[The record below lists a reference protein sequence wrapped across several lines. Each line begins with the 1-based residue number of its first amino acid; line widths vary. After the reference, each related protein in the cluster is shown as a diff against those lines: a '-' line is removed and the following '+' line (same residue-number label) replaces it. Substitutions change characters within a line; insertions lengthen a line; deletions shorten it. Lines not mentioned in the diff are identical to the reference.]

1 MSTVSRRRS
10 LKSFLHDVCSALCRT
25 AYTSGWMPVFTHPLE
40 RKGFNRAS
48 MKILHF
54 LKRNKDRWWALPLI
68 VPVVLLPVFS
78 MVNTYT
84 QLGDGIVTLY
94 YLPLSFLL
102 ALMSFFG
109 LEAIPGIVLSL
120 FFRYASSVG
129 LFETCAGIL
138 HFLVPLVLSWG
149 GYRVFAPRRNMTAYG
164 DVRLMAQRLFW
175 QAFCPATLFLVLFQ
189 FAVYLGV
196 YESRQSLAGLNPLNI
211 RTLINYQALLVSGLT
226 GVPLCYLLIRLIRHP
241 RYIKGLISQIRAQI
255 DKKVTLVEFLLW
267 TMVLA
272 VLLSLLL
279 VPMNENSSIF
289 STNYTLSL
297 LMPVM
302 LWGAMRF
309 GYKLMSIIWT
319 PVLLLAIHYFYHYI
333 PLRPGYDIQL
343 AITSSSYLVFSFVV
357 IYMSMLAT
365 RQRAINIRS
374 RRLALLDPVVHMPN
388 LRALSRALAKTPW
401 SALCLLRI
409 PELEV
414 LGRNY
419 GVLLRIQ
426 YKQQLAQWINDTLQ
440 PDECVYHLTGC
451 DLAVRLNSESHQQRI
466 DTLDAHIKQFRFVWD
481 GMPLQP
487 QVGVSYCY
495 VRSPVN
501 HLYLVLGELGVI
513 ADLSLSTNHP
523 ENLQQRGAVHLQRS
537 LKDKVAMMNRL
548 QTALEQNAFTL
559 MVQPVRGLRGDCYHE
574 VLLRMPDEN
583 GILLSPEQFL
593 PVAQEFGLSSRVDLW
608 VLERTLSFLSRH
620 RERLPGQRFAIK
632 LAPST
637 VCRAQFPLDVSRL
650 LAKYSVEAWQLIF
663 EVTETSTCCNAEL
676 AVQTLRQLQKMGV
689 RIAIDDFGTGYA
701 SYARLKSVDADILK
715 IDGSFIRNIVSNS
728 LDYQIVASICHLARM
743 KKMLVVAEY
752 VETEEIHSAVLALGI
767 DYVQGCLIGE
777 PVELESLAEA
787 ETPQVSA

>member
-1 MSTVSRRRS
+1 MNTI
-10 LKSFLHDVCSALCRT
+10 A
-25 AYTSGWMPVFTHPLE
+25 
-40 RKGFNRAS
+40 
-48 MKILHF
+48 F
-54 LKRNKDRWWALPLI
+54 LKQNKDRWWALPLI
-68 VPVVLLPVFS
+68 LPVVLLPVLS
-78 MVNTYT
+78 AANTLT
-84 QLGDGIVTLY
+84 QLGDGIVALY
-94 YLPLSFLL
+94 YLPLFFLL
-102 ALMSFFG
+102 TLMLFFG
-109 LEAIPGIVLSL
+109 AAAIPGIVLSL
-120 FFRYASSVG
+120 FLRYYASVG
-129 LFETCAGIL
+129 LFETIAAVF
-138 HFLVPLVLSWG
+138 HFIIPLVLSWG

-164 DVRLMAQRLFW
+164 DVRLMAQRIFW
-175 QAFCPATLFLVLFQ
+175 QVFCPATLFLVLFQ

-211 RTLINYQALLVSGLT
+211 RTLVNYQALLVSGLT
-226 GVPLCYLLIRLIRHP
+226 GVPLSYLLIRLIRHP
-241 RYIKGLISQIRAQI
+241 RYFRALISQIRAQI
-255 DKKVTLVEFLLW
+255 DKKVTVTEFLLW
-267 TMVLA
+267 FLVLGG
-272 VLLSLLL
+272 LLL
-279 VPMNENSSIF
+279 LLLMPMNENSSIF
-289 STNYTLSL
+289 TTNYTLSL

-309 GYKLMSIIWT
+309 GYRLTSLIWT
-319 PVLLLAIHYFYHYI
+319 PVLLVSIHYYYRYI
-333 PLRPGYDIQL
+333 PVNQGYDIQL

-365 RQRAINIRS
+365 RQRAVNKRAS
-374 RRLALLDPVVHMPN
+374 RLALLDPVVHMPN
-388 LRALSRALAKTPW
+388 LRALSRELAKKPW

-419 GVLLRIQ
+419 GVLLRIL
-426 YKQQLAQWINDTLQ
+426 YKQQLAQWINGTLQ
-440 PDECVYHLTGC
+440 PNERVYHLTGC
-451 DLAVRLNSESHQQRI
+451 DLAVRLNAESHQQRI

-501 HLYLVLGELGVI
+501 HLYLVLGELGEI

-537 LKDKVAMMNRL
+537 LKDKVAMMSRL
-548 QTALEQNAFTL
+548 QKALDNNEFTL
-559 MVQPVRGLRGDCYHE
+559 LAQPVRGLRGDRYHE
-574 VLLRMPDEN
+574 VLLRMPDAD
-583 GILLSPEQFL
+583 GALLTPDRFL

-608 VLERTLSFLSRH
+608 VLERTLRFLAEH
-620 RERLPGQRFAIK
+620 RDRLPGQRFAIN

-637 VCRAQFPLDVSRL
+637 VCRVQFPLEVSRL
-650 LAKYSVEAWQLIF
+650 LNKYAVEAWQLIF
-663 EVTETSTCCNAEL
+663 EVTECSNFGSAEQ
-676 AVQTLRQLQKMGV
+676 AMQTLRQLQKMGV

-752 VETEEIHSAVLALGI
+752 VETEEIRSAVHALGI
-767 DYVQGCLIGE
+767 DYVQGYLIGR
-777 PVELESLAEA
+777 PVALESLLEAEA
-787 ETPQVSA
+787 SVADA

>member
-1 MSTVSRRRS
+1 M
-10 LKSFLHDVCSALCRT
+10 
-25 AYTSGWMPVFTHPLE
+25 
-40 RKGFNRAS
+40 N
-48 MKILHF
+48 ILLF
-54 LKRNKDRWWALPLI
+54 LKNNKDRWWALPLI
-68 VPVVLLPVFS
+68 LPSLLLPLLSV
-78 MVNTYT
+78 VNTFS
-84 QLGDGIVTLY
+84 QLGDGLAALY
-94 YLPLSFLL
+94 YLPLFFLL
-102 ALMSFFG
+102 AMMLFFG
-109 LEAIPGIVLSL
+109 LAAVPGIILAL
-120 FFRYASSVG
+120 FLRYYPSVG
-129 LFETCAGIL
+129 LFETGAGIL
-138 HFLVPLVLSWG
+138 HFMVPLVLSWG
-149 GYRVFAPRRNMTAYG
+149 GYRVFTPRRNMTAYG
-164 DVRLMAQRLFW
+164 DVRLMAQRIFW
-175 QAFCPATLFLVLFQ
+175 QVFCPATLFLSLFQ

-196 YESRQSLAGLNPLNI
+196 YESRQSMAGLNPLNI

-226 GVPLCYLLIRLIRHP
+226 GVPLSYLLIRLIRNP
-241 RYIKGLISQIRAQI
+241 RYIRALFSQVRAQI
-255 DKKVTLVEFLLW
+255 DKKVSVMEFLIW
-267 TMVLA
+267 A
-272 VLLSLLL
+272 VMLGGLLSLLL
-279 VPMNENSSIF
+279 APMNENSSIF

-319 PVLLLAIHYFYHYI
+319 PVLLVSIHYYYRYI
-333 PLRPGYDIQL
+333 PLHQGYDVQL

-357 IYMSMLAT
+357 TYMSMLAT

-388 LRALSRALAKTPW
+388 LRALSRDLAKNPW

-426 YKQQLAQWINDTLQ
+426 YKQKLAEWINGTLQ
-440 PDECVYHLTGC
+440 PNERVYHLTGY
-451 DLAVRLNSESHQQRI
+451 DLAVRLNTESHQQRI
-466 DTLDAHIKQFRFVWD
+466 DTLDEHIKQFRFIWD

-487 QVGVSYCY
+487 QVGVSYCF

-513 ADLSLSTNHP
+513 ADLSMSTNHP
-523 ENLQQRGAVHLQRS
+523 ESLQQRSAVNLQRD
-537 LKDKVAMMNRL
+537 LKGKVAMMNRL
-548 QTALEQNAFTL
+548 QRALEQDEFTL
-559 MVQPVRGLRGDCYHE
+559 MIQPVRGLRGDHYHE
-574 VLLRMPDEN
+574 VLLRMPDER
-583 GILLSPEQFL
+583 GELISPDMFL

-608 VLERTLSFLSRH
+608 VLERTLRFLTEH
-620 RERLPGQRFAIK
+620 RDRLPGQRFAIN

-637 VCRAQFPLDVSRL
+637 VCRAQLPLEVSRL
-650 LAKYSVEAWQLIF
+650 LTKYSVEAWQLVF
-663 EVTETSTCCNAEL
+663 EITESSSFGNSPL
-676 AVQTLRQLQKMGV
+676 AAQTLRQLQQMGV

-752 VETEEIHSAVLALGI
+752 VETEEIRSAVHALGI
-767 DYVQGCLIGE
+767 DYVQGYLIGK
-777 PVELESLAEA
+777 PVPLESLLEEKAPCE
-787 ETPQVSA
+787 SA